1 MRVLA
6 LAVSVPVLAM
16 MIGCRSITAET
27 DSKAVDSQTPCPAEF
42 QDEVRIA
49 ASAVPW
55 KIPVDLSQG
64 DGLSSVLGRRIL
76 VSISPKGEAYGMQI
90 VSSELAVTPFGG
102 TFRGWAQLSSSLKQ
116 DGGGAV
122 ELGHKGIAAE
132 ASGIEVSPGRLR
144 VTPFLRTSKLRP
156 QTLLLD
162 VILAP
167 GAEPL
172 DEMVISAGAFWDASL
187 HPLPPER
194 VEISL
199 EPLRH
204 YTVYDQVDG
213 VVSSTFVTS
222 RAAALSAKITCTAE
236 TRVVLADR
244 ASTTPPLWDLRK
256 SVPTG
261 RSELWLALS
270 DPQTGSHRVVFK
282 NPAEADG
289 FATWLRQ
296 THALRIGQYQVG
308 VFRPGYSSDARRTVP
323 QGHSVTDTFHA
334 ASAEDLDALVVGRLG
349 EI

>member
-6 LAVSVPVLAM
+6 LAVSVSVLAVM
-16 MIGCRSITAET
+16 MGCRSMTPET
-27 DSKAVDSQTPCPAEF
+27 VSTAVDSQTPCPAEF

-55 KIPVDLSQG
+55 KIPADFAQG
-64 DGLSSVLGRRIL
+64 EGLNSVLGRRIL

-102 TFRGWAQLSSSLKQ
+102 TFRGWAR
-116 DGGGAV
+116 V
-122 ELGHKGIAAE
+122 ERGHESIVAQP
-132 ASGIEVSPGRLR
+132 SGIEVTPGRLR
-144 VTPFLRTSKLRP
+144 ITPFLRTSKLRP

-194 VEISL
+194 VDISL

-213 VVSSTFVTS
+213 VVSSTFATAQS
-222 RAAALSAKITCTAE
+222 AALSAMTKCTAE
-236 TRVVLADR
+236 TRVVLIDR
-244 ASTTPPLWDLRK
+244 ASSTPPLWDLRK
-256 SVPTG
+256 AVPMG

-270 DPQTGSHRVVFK
+270 DPQTGSHRVIFK

-289 FATWLRQ
+289 FASWLRQ
-296 THALRIGQYQVG
+296 THALRIGRYQVG

-323 QGHSVTDTFHA
+323 EGHSVTDTFRA